1 MEKHHDISILTILH
15 FIELL
20 SQSATKFQM
29 VTNTGHDES
38 EQDSV
43 SKPAS
48 MPNKRKSALDRLN
61 ESSDSDIAFNDNSV
75 QREKSADDSEDDF
88 DFFD

>member
-1 MEKHHDISILTILH
+1 MAVDSQQNTSEKETP
-15 FIELL
+15 
-20 SQSATKFQM
+20 T
-29 VTNTGHDES
+29 
-38 EQDSV
+38 V
-43 SKPAS
+43 STA

-75 QREKSADDSEDDF
+75 PKEKSTADSEDDF

>member
-1 MEKHHDISILTILH
+1 
-15 FIELL
+15 
-20 SQSATKFQM
+20 M
-29 VTNTGHDES
+29 VPRIGQDTS
-38 EQDSV
+38 EQELT
-43 SKPAS
+43 SKSAI

-75 QREKSADDSEDDF
+75 HKEKSTADSEDDF